1 MAIHTA
7 CGLLLV
13 ATPSDRA
20 CNDNCFNQVFSGS
33 ASARQA
39 GFSYLWVLL
48 LVALMGVGLTVAAEM
63 DSTISQR
70 DREKALLATGR
81 QFQIAIGRYHKSA
94 AGGRNEYPA
103 ALEDLLQDARYP
115 GTMRHLRKIFIDPMT
130 GKAEWGLVRIGGR
143 IVGVHSLSEKTPI
156 KQANFEAEVSHF
168 AGAQKYTDWVFTYPP
183 DLILKAGD
191 KMPEGAES
199 LATPQAPPRSENPG
213 NTSRPDDLE
222 KKS

>member
-1 MAIHTA
+1 MKA
-7 CGLLLV
+7 
-13 ATPSDRA
+13 
-20 CNDNCFNQVFSGS
+20 FSP

-48 LVALMGVGLTVAAEM
+48 LVALMGVGLTVVAEM
-63 DSTISQR
+63 DSAISQR
-70 DREKALLATGR
+70 DREKALLVTGR
-81 QFQIAIGRYHKSA
+81 QFQIAIGRYYEGA

-103 ALEDLLQDARYP
+103 TLEDLLQDPRYP
-115 GTMRHLRKIFIDPMT
+115 GIMRHLRKIFTDPMT
-130 GKAEWGLVRIGGR
+130 GKAEWGLLRIGGR

-191 KMPEGAES
+191 KMPESAELFS
-199 LATPQAPPRSENPG
+199 TPQDAMLNKNPG
-213 NTSRPDDLE
+213 NTSRPGLL
-222 KKS
+222 K